1 MLHSAWNSLTVT
13 NLADT
18 VFRRQVGFS
27 GKTALHCACADGRQG
42 AVATLLATGK
52 VDPNEPDKLGRT
64 PMHLAA
70 LHGHAGAV
78 AELLR
83 ASHKSV
89 GAPPPPPGPTGHR
102 DARLQLYKHYCRDHL
117 STLHRI
123 ING

>member
-1 MLHSAWNSLTVT
+1 
-13 NLADT
+13 
-18 VFRRQVGFS
+18 VGFS

-83 ASHKSV
+83 ASHKSL
-89 GAPPPPPGPTGHR
+89 GAPPPPPVALATETRVCSYTNITAEITSARCTG
-102 DARLQLYKHYCRDHL
+102 
-117 STLHRI
+117 
-123 ING
+123 